1 MKIEECIN
9 YLLTGAQHKVFQ
21 KMKNELKEYDL
32 TPIQYGVL
40 KCIWQFGMTNPKEIA
55 DFHNIEN
62 STMSGI
68 LERMESK
75 GLIKREIDDNDRRYI
90 KITLTE
96 TSKALEYSAN
106 KVIDK
111 VNALALKDF
120 SPEEA
125 ERLKNMLRRIIDTSY
140 DE

>member
-1 MKIEECIN
+1 MQIEECIN

-21 KMKNELKEYDL
+21 EMKNELKEYDI

-40 KCIWQFGMTNPKEIA
+40 KCIWQLGMTNPKEIA

-68 LERMESK
+68 LERMEAK
-75 GLIKREIDDNDRRYI
+75 DLIKREIDDNDRRYI

-96 TSKALEYSAN
+96 TSKAMEYGVN
-106 KVIDK
+106 KVIDR
-111 VNALALKDF
+111 VNEIALKDF
-120 SPEEA
+120 TPEET
-125 ERLKNMLRRIIDTSY
+125 ETLKNMLRKITNTNY
-140 DE
+140 NE

>member
-125 ERLKNMLRRIIDTSY
+125 ETLKNMLRRIIDTSY